1 MTLSS
6 KVGRIHQSILYS
18 ALKITSAEGKKE
30 MVLEMEIFPFLS
42 LYFLSFKK
50 STFKCTIKG
59 SSVAT
64 PGKEQLQWGGGSQKT
79 PPGGADLQW
88 EGQKCKSEINPSL
101 SLP

>member
-42 LYFLSFKK
+42 LYFLSF
-50 STFKCTIKG
+50 
-59 SSVAT
+59 
-64 PGKEQLQWGGGSQKT
+64 
-79 PPGGADLQW
+79 
-88 EGQKCKSEINPSL
+88 
-101 SLP
+101 